1 MAEGINLLPEIAEVE
16 VKKGVYRRKINIFAL
31 LVLAVLVTIL
41 LGFIFYWGYLGVR
54 AKLLS
59 DQTATAEKKIL
70 DQRAKEINQRA
81 LVDKLDMSK
90 NFLTT
95 ALPYSV
101 SIDKIIGILE
111 GAATL
116 TDNKF
121 DSKNL
126 DITGEVSDSGK
137 FSTLVDRLND
147 PALSGTFGTLVLNSL
162 TKDVADKPYKFD
174 ISFKFLKE
182 GTTEGIKK

>member
-16 VKKGVYRRKINIFAL
+16 VKRGVYRRKINIFAL
-31 LVLAVLVTIL
+31 LVLAVLVAIL
-41 LGFIFYWGYLGVR
+41 LGFILYWGYLGVR
-54 AKLLS
+54 AKTLS
-59 DQTATAEKKIL
+59 DQTTAAEKKISE
-70 DQRAKEINQRA
+70 QTAKEINQRA
-81 LVDKLDMSK
+81 LVGKLDMGK

-101 SIDKIIGILE
+101 SMDKIIGIVE
-111 GAATL
+111 GIANL
-116 TDNKF
+116 TSNTF

-126 DITGEVSDSGK
+126 EIAGEVSDTTK

-162 TKDVADKPYKFD
+162 TKGAADNPYKFD
-174 ISFKFLKE
+174 INFKFLKE
-182 GTTEGIKK
+182 GTAEGIKK